1 MSALTGNGRR
11 GTILVT
17 DAGRSSAL
25 AVIRSLGRSGWR
37 VIAADPDPDAPGL
50 RSRHARGRAVYPS
63 PSINP
68 GACIAAIERI
78 VRCFGVEL
86 VIPAT
91 DQMVHVLAEAR
102 ERFEPGCRLAI
113 PDARG
118 LQAVMDKWATL
129 QLAQRLGVPIPPSRL
144 VRTLDEAREAAASL
158 RWPLVL
164 KSSVTPCV
172 DRGGRVVR
180 RPVCYAA
187 GPGELEQ
194 RLAHFE
200 GGPVLMQEF
209 CPGRGC
215 GVEMLAHHGRPVAAF
230 QHRRLAEVP
239 TSGGASA
246 VRESVPIDPKLLD
259 HATRLVEALDWT
271 GLIMVEFKVG
281 RVVRLMEIN
290 GRVWGSM
297 PLAVAAGMD
306 FPARLADLVLGGG
319 GGSGPPQGAEL
330 NTSYRR
336 GVQACNLE
344 LAAVWFA
351 NVLTG
356 RRRYPY
362 LPHPRRR
369 DAFRALGG
377 LVGARAGFDTLS
389 SDDPRPG
396 LAELGRI
403 PRKLMGKF
411 AAALRN
417 GGGSDHDDG
426 GPDDA

>member
-1 MSALTGNGRR
+1 MNALSRNGCP

-25 AVIRSLGRSGWR
+25 AVIRSLGRRGWR
-37 VIAADPDPDAPGL
+37 VIAADADPAAPGL

-63 PSINP
+63 PSADP
-68 GACIAAIERI
+68 ATCLQAIERI
-78 VRCFGVEL
+78 VHRFGVQL

-91 DQMVHVLAEAR
+91 DQMVHVLAAAR

-113 PDARG
+113 ADARG
-118 LQAVMDKWATL
+118 LRAVMDKWATL
-129 QLAQRLGVPIPPSRL
+129 QLAAELRIPIPPSRL
-144 VRTLDEAREAAASL
+144 VRTLDEAREAATDL
-158 RWPLVL
+158 RWPMVL
-164 KSSVTPCV
+164 KSAVTPCV
-172 DRGGRVVR
+172 DREGRVLR

-187 GPGELEQ
+187 GPVELEQ
-194 RLAHFE
+194 RMALFQ
-200 GGPVLMQEF
+200 GGPVLVQGF

-215 GVEMLAHHGRPVAAF
+215 GVEMLADRGRPVAAF

-246 VRESVPIDPKLLD
+246 VRESVPLDPKLFA
-259 HATRLVEALDWT
+259 HASRLVEALNWT

-281 RVVRLMEIN
+281 RAVRLMEIN

-306 FPARLADLVLGGG
+306 FPARLADLVLGNRGG
-319 GGSGPPQGAEL
+319 AQVPGVDPD
-330 NTSYRR
+330 TSYRS

-377 LVGARAGFDTLS
+377 LVMARAGFDTLS
-389 SDDPRPG
+389 SDDLRPG
-396 LAELGRI
+396 LAELGRL
-403 PRKLMGKF
+403 PGKLMGKF
-411 AAALRN
+411 AAAFRN
-417 GGGSDHDDG
+417 GGGTDHDHGDSDDG
-426 GPDDA
+426 